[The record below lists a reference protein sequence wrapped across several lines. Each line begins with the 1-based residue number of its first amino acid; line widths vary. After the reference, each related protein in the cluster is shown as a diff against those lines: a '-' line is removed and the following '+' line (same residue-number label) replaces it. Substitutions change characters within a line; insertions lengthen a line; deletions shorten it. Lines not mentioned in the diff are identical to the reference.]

1 MIIFPAKSR
10 EGFSQLP
17 GRPLTLLPNRLTVA
31 IRSKRRRIQSGP
43 DKNYRANFDFDSALD
58 ICQESGVRWL
68 NRLVFSLLEVGRSA
82 TPVKVGFSHQGELQA
97 STQTANLRCYYS
109 NRVTWKKIIQ
119 SKRFFFKQKILNF
132 FLERTTKIQGSA
144 MKDR

>member
-58 ICQESGVRWL
+58 ICQESGVRRL
-68 NRLVFSLLEVGRSA
+68 NRLVFSLWRLIKAQLKRKLGSIIKARI
-82 TPVKVGFSHQGELQA
+82 QC
-97 STQTANLRCYYS
+97 NYS

-119 SKRFFFKQKILNF
+119 SQRLFLKQKILNF

-144 MKDR
+144 MKDC